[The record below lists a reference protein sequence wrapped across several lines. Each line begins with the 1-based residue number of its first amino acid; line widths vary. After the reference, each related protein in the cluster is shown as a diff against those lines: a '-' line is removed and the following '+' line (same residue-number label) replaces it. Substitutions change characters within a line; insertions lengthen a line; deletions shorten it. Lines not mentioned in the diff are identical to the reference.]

1 LATPTRDVVDRLPVL
16 TFGTHAR
23 LLCQPAGTDDVGV
36 GCNVGAGNVG
46 HVEDEPMYI
55 SDGSV
60 YAPAIHAVSDEL
72 QPHVPLQ
79 LTAQRMALHVS
90 VVGAAVGTARVGADV
105 VVVPLVASVKRLSGI
120 EQIYPLVS
128 PHAASSSRS
137 ELSTGSCSARHC

>member
-1 LATPTRDVVDRLPVL
+1 
-16 TFGTHAR
+16 
-23 LLCQPAGTDDVGV
+23 
-36 GCNVGAGNVG
+36 
-46 HVEDEPMYI
+46 MYI

-60 YAPAIHAVSDEL
+60 YAPATHAVSDEL

-90 VVGAAVGTARVGADV
+90 VVGAAVGTAGVGADV